1 MKTFATVLAVL
12 SIAVGPVSAQWYD
25 SQTGRPEPDAPW
37 RKSLE
42 GLSAA
47 LFLTRDIDAFLKE
60 WDGTLPSHAPTL
72 KTTSRARRGD
82 TVAAIV
88 AFTGCRG
95 TSGTCNA
102 TVDFK
107 VLNPDGS
114 VYADLPGG
122 RAWAGLSPKARVVV
136 LSEAQLRIRI
146 EPSDPLGE
154 YSVLGTFRHLE
165 TGRSLNLKQTFR
177 VIE

>member
-1 MKTFATVLAVL
+1 MKSVATVLVVL
-12 SIAVGPVSAQWYD
+12 WIAAGPVSAQWYD
-25 SQTGRPEPDAPW
+25 TRTGMLEPDAPW
-37 RKSLE
+37 RKSIE
-42 GLSAA
+42 GLGAA
-47 LFLTRDIDAFLKE
+47 LLLTRDIDAFLKE
-60 WDGTLPSHAPTL
+60 WDGTPSSYAPTI
-72 KTTSRARRGD
+72 KTASRAKRGD

-95 TSGTCNA
+95 ASGTCNA

-107 VLNPDGS
+107 VLKPDGS
-114 VYADLPGG
+114 VYADLQGA

-146 EPSDPLGE
+146 EPTDPLGE
-154 YSVLGTFRHLE
+154 YIVLGTLRQLD